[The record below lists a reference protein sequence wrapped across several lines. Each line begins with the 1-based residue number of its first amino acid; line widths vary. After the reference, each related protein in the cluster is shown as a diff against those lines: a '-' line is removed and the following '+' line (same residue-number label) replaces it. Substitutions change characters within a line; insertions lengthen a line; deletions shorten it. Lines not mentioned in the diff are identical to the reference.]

1 MSEHFLI
8 NGLSGK
14 RELEGEI
21 VVSGA
26 KNAVLPGM
34 AASLLFRDALVLTN
48 VPEIEDVSRMSELL
62 SGMGAS
68 VLRRSDRVSI
78 TTDAVTEPELTEEIS
93 KRLRASIIFIGPMLA
108 RFRSATFP
116 HPGGCVLGAR
126 PIDLFVEGLEKMGA
140 VFTQEGKRYRVR
152 APKGLHGAE
161 FFFRVPSVTGTETIM
176 LAASIA
182 TGTTV
187 IRNSAMEPEI
197 GWLAEILNASGAKIT
212 GAGTPTITV
221 RGTGGKLLRAKEK
234 RFPVVPDRIEAG
246 SFLILGALA
255 GKELSIAN
263 IEPKHLESLIALLD
277 YSGLPLS
284 IGKRSITVRA
294 PKAGTTL
301 RSVDLKTHEYP
312 GFATDLQSPMVVYL
326 TQVAGESLV
335 FETIFEGRLNY
346 TESLV
351 RMGASITMMDPHRV
365 LVKGPTPLSGKTLES
380 PDIRAGLA
388 YVLAAAVARGT
399 SRIHNVYYI
408 DRGYAHV
415 EERLRAVG
423 LDILRVTEA

>member
-8 NGLSGK
+8 NGLGGK
-14 RELEGEI
+14 RTLEGEI
-21 VVSGA
+21 VVRGA

-34 AASLLFRDALVLTN
+34 AASLLYRDPLTLTN

-62 SGMGAS
+62 SGMGAT
-68 VLRRSDRVSI
+68 VERRSGSVAI
-78 TTDAVTEPELTEEIS
+78 DARKVADPELTEEIS

-108 RFRSATFP
+108 RFRAATFP

-140 VFTQEGKRYRVR
+140 VFAQEGKRYRVR
-152 APKGLHGAE
+152 APEGLHGAD

-176 LAASIA
+176 LAAAIA
-182 TGTTV
+182 KGTTI
-187 IRNSAMEPEI
+187 IRNAAMEPEI
-197 GWLAEILNASGAKIT
+197 VWLSEILNASGAKIE
-212 GAGTPTITV
+212 GAGTPTVTV
-221 RGTGGKLLRAKEK
+221 RGTNGRLLSAKGK
-234 RFPVVPDRIEAG
+234 RFAVVPDRIEAG
-246 SFLILGALA
+246 SFLLLGALA
-255 GKELSIAN
+255 GKELTIAN
-263 IEPKHLESLIALLD
+263 IEPKHLDALSAMLE
-277 YSGLPLS
+277 YSGLPLA
-284 IGKRSITVRA
+284 IGKRAITVRA
-294 PKAGTTL
+294 PKAGKVL

-312 GFATDLQSPMVVYL
+312 GFPTDLQSPMVVYL
-326 TQVAGESLV
+326 TQTTGESLV

-346 TESLV
+346 TESLA
-351 RMGASITMMDPHRV
+351 RMGASIAMMDPHRV
-365 LVKGPTPLSGKTLES
+365 LVKGPTKLSGKTLES

-388 YVLAAAVARGT
+388 YILAAAIAEGP

-423 LDILRVTEA
+423 LDILRIPE